1 MNVDGGVGTGV
12 SRADV
17 MVEANAEFVRFLES
31 CTTEDWGRICSSEG
45 WTVAAVA
52 YHIARGHQVVAGW
65 IETLRDG
72 RAVPGSPREHDA
84 NNAAMAAEAAGVTRE
99 RVITLAQDNGSRLA
113 AVLNSLNESELAM
126 GSSFGPAG
134 GERMTVEQLAG
145 NRGHLDAHLASIRET
160 LAR

>member
-31 CTTEDWGRICSSEG
+31 CTTG

-134 GERMTVEQLAG
+134 GERMTVDQLAG
-145 NRGHLDAHLASIRET
+145 NRGHLDSHLASIRET